1 MSIAHFSSI
10 ISGVMTWGEWGKNL
24 NTKNVANLINHTV
37 NQGITTI
44 DHADIYGNYTTE
56 ALFGSGFKASGLH
69 RNAIQIITKCG
80 IQHLCPNRNNKVK
93 HYNYNKDYI
102 IWSAENSL
110 KNLQTDYIDLLLL
123 HRPSPLM
130 DPTEIAEAVQKL
142 LKDGKIL
149 HVGVSNF
156 TPLQTDLLNKYIPI
170 VANQI
175 ECSITHSQPMFDGSL
190 DHMMVNGIEPMSWS
204 SLGSVFKD
212 DTEQSRRIMRLL
224 DVFSKK
230 YEATPDQL
238 LLAWLL
244 KHPAK
249 IRPVIGTATPERIAL
264 AAQSVKIDLELEDWF
279 LLLEAAVGHPVA

>member
-1 MSIAHFSSI
+1 MSISHFSRI

-24 NTKNVANLINHTV
+24 NTKEVAQLINHTV
-37 NQGITTI
+37 DQGITTI
-44 DHADIYGNYTTE
+44 DHADIYGNYSTE
-56 ALFGSGFKASGLH
+56 ALFGGGFKASGLN

-93 HYNYNKDYI
+93 HYNYSKDYI

-130 DPTEIAEAVQKL
+130 NPSEIAEAVQKL
-142 LKDGKIL
+142 LKEGKIL
-149 HVGVSNF
+149 HIGVSNF
-156 TPLQTDLLNKYIPI
+156 TPHQTDLLKKHIPV

-175 ECSITHSQPMFDGSL
+175 ECSITHTQPMFDGSL
-190 DHMMVNGIEPMSWS
+190 AHMMTNNIAPMSWS
-204 SLGSVFKD
+204 SLGNVFKKED
-212 DTEQSRRIMRLL
+212 EQTRRILRLL
-224 DVFSKK
+224 DAFSQK
-230 YEATPDQL
+230 YNATADQL

-249 IRPVIGTATPERIAL
+249 IRPVIGTATPERITL
-264 AAQSVKIDLELEDWF
+264 AAKSVEINMELEDWF
-279 LLLEAAVGHPVA
+279 LLLEATEGHPVA

>member
-1 MSIAHFSSI
+1 MPIEHFSRI

-24 NTKNVANLINHTV
+24 NTKEVAQLISHTV
-37 NQGITTI
+37 DQGITTI

-56 ALFGSGFKASGLH
+56 ALFGGGFKASSLN

-80 IQHLCPNRNNKVK
+80 IQHLCPNRDNKVK
-93 HYNYNKDYI
+93 HYNYSKDYI
-102 IWSAENSL
+102 IWSAEKSL

-130 DPTEIAEAVQKL
+130 NPAEIAEAVQKL

-156 TPLQTDLLNKYIPI
+156 TPPQTDLLKKHIPI
-170 VANQI
+170 AANQV
-175 ECSITHSQPMFDGSL
+175 ECSITHTQPMFDGSL
-190 DHMMVNGIEPMSWS
+190 DHMISNNIAPMSWS
-204 SLGSVFKD
+204 SLGSVYKKD
-212 DTEQSRRIMRLL
+212 DERTRRITRVL
-224 DVFSKK
+224 DTLSKK
-230 YEATPDQL
+230 YSATTDQL

-249 IRPVIGTATPERIAL
+249 IRPVIGTATPERISL
-264 AAQSVKIDLELEDWF
+264 AAKSVDINLELEDWF
-279 LLLEAAVGHPVA
+279 LLLEASEGHPVA